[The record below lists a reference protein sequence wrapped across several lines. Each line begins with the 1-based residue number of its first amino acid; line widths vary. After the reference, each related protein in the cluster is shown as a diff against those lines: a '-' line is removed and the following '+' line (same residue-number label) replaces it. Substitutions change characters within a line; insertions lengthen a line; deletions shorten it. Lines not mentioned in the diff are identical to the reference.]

1 MLRHAIYFNQLVSLH
16 YFIMLL
22 IFCQDD
28 CHTDWVSCV
37 RFSPNTQNPV
47 IVSCGWDKLVKVR
60 RRGRGRGREGEGEGE
75 REGGGGERERVMQAV
90 VGASP
95 TLTRSTCANPIS
107 RVD

>member
-1 MLRHAIYFNQLVSLH
+1 MLYTLISLSVCT
-16 YFIMLL
+16 ILL
-22 IFCQDD
+22 CYLFFCQDD